1 MKLYYSPGA
10 CSLAAHICL
19 GEAGLKFELVKT
31 DLKAKKTADGADFW
45 KINPK
50 GYVPTLQLDDGS
62 MLTENAAVLQYIAD
76 RNPDSRLAPPAGTMD
91 RYRLEEWLAFIN
103 SEVHKTFSPFF
114 DPATPD
120 AYKEIARAKLTKR
133 LGYVQG
139 VLESRQFLM
148 GDQYTVAD
156 AYLFTVLR
164 WAKLADLNLDQWPA
178 IKSYSERIRQRRNV
192 VAALQAEGLN

>member
-19 GEAGLKFELVKT
+19 REAGLKFELIKT

-62 MLTENAAVLQYIAD
+62 VLTENVAVLKYIAD
-76 RNPDSRLAPPAGTMD
+76 RNPDSRLAPSAGTMA
-91 RYRLEEWLAFIN
+91 RYRLDEWLAFIN

-114 DPATPD
+114 DQATPD
-120 AYKEIARAKLTKR
+120 AYKDIARAKLTKR
-133 LGYVQG
+133 LGYVQEILG
-139 VLESRQFLM
+139 SRQFLL
-148 GDQYTVAD
+148 GDQFTVAD
-156 AYLFTVLR
+156 GYLFTVLR
-164 WAKLADLNLDQWPA
+164 WAKLADLNLEQWSA
-178 IKSYSERIRQRRNV
+178 IKSYWEQIRQRPHV
-192 VAALQAEGLN
+192 AAALQAEGLS